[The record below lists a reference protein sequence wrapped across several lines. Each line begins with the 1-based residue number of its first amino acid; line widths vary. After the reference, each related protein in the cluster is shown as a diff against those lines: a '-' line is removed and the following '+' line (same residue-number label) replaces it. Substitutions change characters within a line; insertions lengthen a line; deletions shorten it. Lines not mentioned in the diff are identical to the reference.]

1 MKKERLNII
10 TINDFKSIKDISFF
24 REDVLV
30 VNTDEI
36 YKIHKPNYPVRM
48 KYFVFIYC
56 FDGTSSLSINTVTY
70 SFSKGQIMVIPSE
83 SVMEIH
89 ELKDFKATF
98 LIISHQYMKEAIL
111 PLCAK
116 FWNPLNL
123 NTQNLIHDLDDGDGE
138 MIMSYIWKLS
148 DCCQKDYPKYKEQ
161 IVRFQILSLLHE
173 LCNINSFRNRPE
185 DPPHD
190 RNMQIYTEFLK
201 LVSDNFKEEHTV
213 AFYANKMCITAKY
226 LSTAAKSAAGKSPSE
241 IIQRYLIQEAMVL
254 LKTTNKTIKEI
265 SIELNFQNSSFFCRY
280 FHKYTGLTPN
290 EYRQKTS

>member
-10 TINDFKSIKDISFF
+10 TINDFKKIDNVSFF
-24 REDVLV
+24 RDDILV
-30 VNTDEI
+30 VNTDDI

-56 FDGTSSLSINTVTY
+56 FSGSSSLSINTVSY
-70 SFSKGQIMVIPSE
+70 RFSQGQIMVIPSE
-83 SVMEIH
+83 AVMEII
-89 ELKDFKATF
+89 ELNNFKATF
-98 LIISHQYMKEAIL
+98 LIISHQYMKESII
-111 PLCAK
+111 PHCAS

-123 NTQNLIHDLDDGDGE
+123 NSQNLIHNLEEGDGE
-138 MIMSYIWKLS
+138 MINSYITKLFE
-148 DCCQKDYPKYKEQ
+148 CCQKDYQMYKEQ
-161 IVRFQILSLLHE
+161 IIRFQILSLLHE
-173 LCNINSFRNRPE
+173 ICNIKSLCNRPQ
-185 DPPHD
+185 DFSQD
-190 RNMQIYTEFLK
+190 RNKQIYAEFIR
-201 LVSDNFKEEHTV
+201 LVSEHFREEHTV

-226 LSTAAKSAAGKSPSE
+226 LSTAAKMAVGKSPSE
-241 IIQRYLIQEAMVL
+241 TIQRFLIQEAMVL

>member
-1 MKKERLNII
+1 MKKEKLNNI
-10 TINDFKSIKDISFF
+10 TINDFKRINDISFF
-24 REDVLV
+24 RDDVLV

-36 YKIHKPNYPVRM
+36 YKIHKPNHPVRM
-48 KYFVFIYC
+48 KYYVFIYC
-56 FDGTSSLSINTVTY
+56 FEGSSSLSINTETY
-70 SFSKGQIMVIPSE
+70 TFSKEQIMVIPSE
-83 SVMEIH
+83 AVMEIH
-89 ELKDFKATF
+89 ELNNFKATF

-111 PLCAK
+111 PLCSE

-123 NTQNLIHDLDDGDGE
+123 HSKNLIHDLDGGE
-138 MIMSYIWKLS
+138 GSMLMSYIEKLS
-148 DCCQKDYPKYKEQ
+148 DCCQKDYTKYKEQ

-173 LCNINSFRNRPE
+173 LCNLKSLCNRPE
-185 DPPHD
+185 VPPHD
-190 RNMQIYTEFLK
+190 RNMQIYTDFLK

-226 LSTAAKSAAGKSPSE
+226 LSTAAKLAVGKSPSE
-241 IIQRYLIQEAMVL
+241 IIQRFLIQEAMVL

-290 EYRQKTS
+290 QYRVKTS